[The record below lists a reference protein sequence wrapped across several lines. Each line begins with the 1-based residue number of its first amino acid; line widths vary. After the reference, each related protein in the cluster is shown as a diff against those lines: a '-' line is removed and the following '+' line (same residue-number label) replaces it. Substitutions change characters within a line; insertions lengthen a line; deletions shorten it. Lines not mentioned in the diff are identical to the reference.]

1 MRPTRSQNL
10 TPDQLDSLGFA
21 LLEMAKEVWIIK
33 DRQLVTEA
41 LLRERN
47 LLGDLDAYQP
57 DPELSAR
64 IAAERERF
72 IGSLTA
78 VLFDAQSRSGPRAT
92 P

>member
-1 MRPTRSQNL
+1 MSATRSQNL

-21 LLEMAKEVWIIK
+21 LLEMAKEVWIMK
-33 DRQLVTEA
+33 DRQLITEA

-57 DPELSAR
+57 GPELSAR

-72 IGSLTA
+72 LGSLTA
-78 VLFDAQSRSGPRAT
+78 VLFDARSESDRRVMP
-92 P
+92 